1 MPVAEALAVVAAAN
15 SAYKTIKTAVGNGRD
30 LADVAGVLG
39 KFWDAKE
46 ELSAL
51 EQGTKHPNILSKT
64 FGATSVENQALQ
76 ITLHKNKLQTLETEL
91 RETFIYTGNGHLWED
106 MMKER
111 RNIRQA
117 RHQAAVRKAEN
128 RKFYSDLAIVT
139 GATLIGGFMISF
151 AIVLFVGR

>member
-51 EQGTKHPNILSKT
+51 EQGTAHPNILAKT
-64 FGATSVENQALQ
+64 FGAKSVENQALQ
-76 ITLHKNKLQTLETEL
+76 ITLHKHKLQTLEVEL
-91 RETFIYTGNGHLWED
+91 KDTFVYTGNGHLWED

-111 RNIRQA
+111 RAIRQ
-117 RHQAAVRKAEN
+117 RNFQAAKRKAEN
-128 RKFYSDLAIVT
+128 RKLYADIAIIM
-139 GATLIGGFMISF
+139 GATLIGGLLISF
-151 AIVLFVGR
+151 AIVLFTGP

>member
-1 MPVAEALAVVAAAN
+1 MPVAEALAAD

-39 KFWDAKE
+39 KFAAK
-46 ELSAL
+46 S
-51 EQGTKHPNILSKT
+51 
-64 FGATSVENQALQ
+64 
-76 ITLHKNKLQTLETEL
+76 
-91 RETFIYTGNGHLWED
+91 
-106 MMKER
+106 
-111 RNIRQA
+111 
-117 RHQAAVRKAEN
+117 KAEN